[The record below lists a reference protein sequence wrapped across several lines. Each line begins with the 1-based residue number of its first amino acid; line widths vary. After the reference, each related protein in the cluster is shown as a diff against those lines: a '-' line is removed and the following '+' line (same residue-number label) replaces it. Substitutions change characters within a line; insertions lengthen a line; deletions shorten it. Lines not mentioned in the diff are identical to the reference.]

1 MTMLRR
7 FNSTAL
13 EEMERML
20 SEFNPDDYARERQIS
35 RHCELKRSP
44 APKMCNYVK

>member
-20 SEFNPDDYARERQIS
+20 SEFNPDDYAANGRS
-35 RHCELKRSP
+35 RGTASSSDHPLRRC
-44 APKMCNYVK
+44 VTT